1 MSKKSGGGRRPKFQT
16 SRTQSLE
23 DASKGG
29 KQTLWAF
36 VNFYL
41 ETVLNPFGDST
52 LRIMTG
58 FFEVS
63 QLGLATPQMASYWGA
78 VHKAPWRG
86 ALASGQ
92 LLVNESG

>member
-1 MSKKSGGGRRPKFQT
+1 
-16 SRTQSLE
+16 
-23 DASKGG
+23 
-29 KQTLWAF
+29 
-36 VNFYL
+36 
-41 ETVLNPFGDST
+41 
-52 LRIMTG
+52 MTG

-86 ALASGQ
+86 ALASSQ

>member
-1 MSKKSGGGRRPKFQT
+1 M
-16 SRTQSLE
+16 
-23 DASKGG
+23 
-29 KQTLWAF
+29 
-36 VNFYL
+36 
-41 ETVLNPFGDST
+41 
-52 LRIMTG
+52 RIMTG

-86 ALASGQ
+86 ALASSQ